1 MLSGSR
7 TGACRERLPTVTP
20 PTLMAAQPTLTWPEI
35 TSYVTSG
42 AHAARLAAWY
52 CDVAYSDESNGL
64 LTRYLAL
71 WQLSAPVGAPAPG
84 R

>member
-1 MLSGSR
+1 M
-7 TGACRERLPTVTP
+7 
-20 PTLMAAQPTLTWPEI
+20 
-35 TSYVTSG
+35 TSYVTSV

-52 CDVAYSDESNGL
+52 CVVAYSDESNGL

-71 WQLSAPVGAPAPG
+71 WQPSALAGVPAPG